1 MKEIEIPKEFK
12 EIVDQYKAMD
22 LTEGQQLQ
30 IEAQEL
36 VTSFR
41 GFEAPNYSKEEYETL
56 LEKMRSYEQ
65 RTIHLDILNY
75 LYGDMARV
83 ALNAQNLELAV
94 SYAKAGLELCKS
106 DPEGQ
111 WANLMNLCDTSM
123 TKGSATVAAEYFEK
137 ANPGQS
143 FPFAEKE
150 DEETVKS
157 VNEFIRGVSDET
169 ISFRYMKDETTKREE
184 ESRRLM
190 KLAGNPIHEI

>member
-1 MKEIEIPKEFK
+1 MKEIVIPKEIK
-12 EIVDQYKAMD
+12 EILDQYRVMD

-30 IEAQEL
+30 VEAQEL
-36 VTSFR
+36 VVSFR
-41 GFEAPNYSKEEYETL
+41 GFDAPNYSKEEYETL

-83 ALNAQNLELAV
+83 ALNAKNLELAV

-143 FPFAEKE
+143 FPFTEKE
-150 DEETVKS
+150 DAETVKS
-157 VNEFIRGVSDET
+157 VSDFIQNVPDKT
-169 ISFRYMKDETTKREE
+169 ISFRYMKDENTKREE

-190 KLAGNPIHEI
+190 LLAGNPIHEV